1 MAIQLRDYQVET
13 LEAIAAAYKKGK
25 RRQLVVLPTGTG
37 KTVIFASLAKRLNVP
52 TLILAHRDELI
63 RQAVEKI
70 SLVWPE
76 AAVGV
81 VKAERDES
89 DRQVVVASVQTLAR
103 QDRFERLDPQRFR
116 LVIVDES
123 HHVPAISYVKVL
135 EAAGVF
141 PDPGTKLLVG
151 VTATPQRGDGK
162 GLGGVF
168 DEMVYQKSLLDMIR
182 RGYLVDLKAVR
193 VRTRVDLSGVRMVRG
208 DFDERDLAL
217 AVNTPER
224 NALVARA
231 YLEQAAGKKAI
242 AFAVDVAHARDL
254 AAAFRQ
260 AGVATEFVH
269 GGTPAEER
277 RAILR
282 RLRTGE
288 TRVVTN
294 CSVLTEGF
302 DEPSLECI
310 VMARPTRSQG
320 LFVQMAGRVTRTYPG
335 KECGLILDVADAT
348 TRHDICDAGVLFGVP
363 GDVLEGRKSAA
374 KAAAEVLEGAAAKA
388 LPEGAGIEVQAVDL
402 FNRSRF
408 HWTVLSDRRM
418 ELDVAP
424 GERIILLR
432 ESYEEDRY
440 RVVLRR
446 RGREDEEL
454 SGAIDLGYA
463 QGVAEDYV
471 RQNRREGYASR
482 DAAWRS
488 RPATEKTLALMRG
501 LGLEAR
507 RGLTQGEASDLIDE
521 ERRRRARDR
530 ALADRN
536 APWRRNPTSPRTRAF
551 LMRLGV
557 PEGEV
562 PALAGDA
569 SDLVNRL
576 LAERKTRGGK
586 TKGAARRKSR
596 AVS

>member
-1 MAIQLRDYQVET
+1 MAIQLRDYQAEA
-13 LEAIAAAYKKGK
+13 LDAIADAYRRGK

-76 AAVGV
+76 AAVGI
-81 VKAERDES
+81 VKAEANEYDKP
-89 DRQVVVASVQTLAR
+89 VVVASVQTLAR
-103 QDRFERLDPQRFR
+103 QDRLERLDPKRFR
-116 LVIVDES
+116 LVIADEC

-168 DEMVYQKSLLDMIR
+168 EAIVYQRTLLDMIR
-182 RGYLVDLKAVR
+182 RGYLVDLRAVR
-193 VRTRVDLSGVRMVRG
+193 VRTRVDLSGVRTVRG

-242 AFAVDVAHARDL
+242 AFTVDVAHARDL

-260 AGVATEFVH
+260 AGVAAEFVH

-335 KECGLILDVADAT
+335 KEYGLVLDVADAT

-363 GDVLEGRKSAA
+363 GDVLEGRRSAA
-374 KAAAEVLEGAAAKA
+374 SAAAEVLEGVVGAKA

-408 HWTVLSDRRM
+408 RWTVLSDRRM

-432 ESYEEDRY
+432 EGYEEDRY

-454 SGAIDLGYA
+454 SAPIDLGYA

-488 RPATEKTLALMRG
+488 RPATEKTLALMRE
-501 LGLEAR
+501 LGLEA
-507 RGLTQGEASDLIDE
+507 GPGMTQGEASDLIDG
-521 ERRRRARDR
+521 ERRRRARER
-530 ALADRN
+530 ALADPN
-536 APWRRNPTSPRTRAF
+536 APWRRNPTSLRTRAF

-557 PEGEV
+557 PEAEV
-562 PALAGDA
+562 PPLAGDA

-576 LAERKTRGGK
+576 LARKRGRKK
-586 TKGAARRKSR
+586 TAGRKRR
-596 AVS
+596 AV

>member
-1 MAIQLRDYQVET
+1 MAIQLRDYQAEA
-13 LEAIAAAYKKGK
+13 LEAIAAAYKREK
-25 RRQLVVLPTGTG
+25 RRQLVILPTGAG
-37 KTVIFASLAKRLNVP
+37 KTVVFASLAKRLNVP

-63 RQAVEKI
+63 QQAVEKV

-76 AAVGV
+76 VDIGI
-81 VKAERDES
+81 VKAERDETAH
-89 DRQVVVASVQTLAR
+89 QVVVASVQTLAR
-103 QDRFERLDPQRFR
+103 QDRLERLDPGRFR
-116 LVIVDES
+116 LVVADEA
-123 HHVPAISYVKVL
+123 HHYLAGTFAGVL
-135 EAAGVF
+135 EAAGIL

-168 DEMVYQKSLLDMIR
+168 EAIVYQRTLLDMIR

-193 VRTRVDLSGVRMVRG
+193 VRTKIDLSMVRTVRG

-260 AGVATEFVH
+260 AGVAAEYVH

-277 RAILR
+277 RAILW
-282 RLRTGE
+282 RLKAGE

-320 LFVQMAGRVTRTYPG
+320 LFVQMSGRVTRTYPG

-363 GDVLEGRKSAA
+363 GDALEGRKSAA
-374 KAAAEVLEGAAAKA
+374 SAAAEVLEGVAGAKA
-388 LPEGAGIEVQAVDL
+388 LPEGVGIEVQAVDL

-418 ELDVAP
+418 ELDAAP

-432 ESYEEDRY
+432 EGYEEDRY

-454 SGAIDLGYA
+454 SAPIDLGYA

-471 RQNRREGYASR
+471 RDNRREGYASR

-488 RPATEKTLALMRG
+488 RPATEKTLALMG
-501 LGLEAR
+501 ELGLEAGPGAPCAGPDAGTR
-507 RGLTQGEASDLIDE
+507 PGWTRCLA
-521 ERRRRARDR
+521 RAP
-530 ALADRN
+530 L
-536 APWRRNPTSPRTRAF
+536 
-551 LMRLGV
+551 
-557 PEGEV
+557 
-562 PALAGDA
+562 
-569 SDLVNRL
+569 
-576 LAERKTRGGK
+576 
-586 TKGAARRKSR
+586 
-596 AVS
+596 